1 MMIGRSKCWSTSV
14 YQEYIHLAC
23 FPLSLALTYSASP
36 VEVETRLCVIDLH
49 ETGPPED
56 IGISRGQAKPRGSW
70 VRVPAGTGA
79 GRPGDTPDPCIPA
92 TPVAVFFFTVQL
104 SRLQACTT
112 PTTPL
117 FGEDDS
123 HEGPRR
129 PTAAN
134 EGRRRGKRA
143 QTTPDASF
151 GS

>member
-1 MMIGRSKCWSTSV
+1 MFRNVGTFGC
-14 YQEYIHLAC
+14 EL
-23 FPLSLALTYSASP
+23 LEP
-36 VEVETRLCVIDLH
+36 VDVGSMFRDKQGSGQTPRV
-49 ETGPPED
+49 TGT
-56 IGISRGQAKPRGSW
+56 
-70 VRVPAGTGA
+70 GTGA

>member
-1 MMIGRSKCWSTSV
+1 MIVLFVGWLLRKNVHVC
-14 YQEYIHLAC
+14 
-23 FPLSLALTYSASP
+23 
-36 VEVETRLCVIDLH
+36 
-49 ETGPPED
+49 
-56 IGISRGQAKPRGSW
+56 IGISRGQAKPRGSR

-79 GRPGDTPDPCIPA
+79 GRPGDTPDPCIAA

-134 EGRRRGKRA
+134 EGRQRGKRA